1 MARLAENQKE
11 IAQLRSQ
18 LQEKQVPDIYSEQVT
33 ILQAELKQQDSY
45 FTKQEKV
52 YLDQIEQL
60 SDEVKRLR
68 QDNYSNSDQV
78 DQMVKMAAEMKRNN
92 QALIKDNQKLQ
103 AQIHATEKQLLVAE
117 QQLHILNKKVPFMP
131 QQNQTQRSD
140 YQSQDNFK
148 SLPEIMTRRSSVNG
162 LETQLNNIKRPSSR
176 ISDGI
181 QSQPVLSDPNPISNP
196 YDGVR
201 PMNYK
206 RPTVMFKSLLTKPT
220 SAVRS

>member
-18 LQEKQVPDIYSEQVT
+18 LQEKQVPDIYSEQVA

-117 QQLHILNKKVPFMP
+117 KQLHILNKKVPFMP
-131 QQNQTQRSD
+131 
-140 YQSQDNFK
+140 
-148 SLPEIMTRRSSVNG
+148 
-162 LETQLNNIKRPSSR
+162 
-176 ISDGI
+176 
-181 QSQPVLSDPNPISNP
+181 
-196 YDGVR
+196 
-201 PMNYK
+201 
-206 RPTVMFKSLLTKPT
+206 
-220 SAVRS
+220 

>member
-18 LQEKQVPDIYSEQVT
+18 LQEKQVPDIYSEQVA

-68 QDNYSNSDQV
+68 QDSYSNNDQV
-78 DQMVKMAAEMKRNN
+78 DQMVKMAADMKRNN

-131 QQNQTQRSD
+131 
-140 YQSQDNFK
+140 
-148 SLPEIMTRRSSVNG
+148 
-162 LETQLNNIKRPSSR
+162 
-176 ISDGI
+176 
-181 QSQPVLSDPNPISNP
+181 
-196 YDGVR
+196 
-201 PMNYK
+201 
-206 RPTVMFKSLLTKPT
+206 
-220 SAVRS
+220 